1 MSVNTHVLHPWHGAS
16 FGKKAP
22 SIVNGV
28 IEIPAG
34 SRTKY
39 EIDKATGLLKL
50 DRVLFSATHYPSN
63 YGFIPQTLGD
73 DKDPLDIL
81 VMTYEPVVPL
91 CMVRARVVGV
101 MRMVDNGEGDDKI
114 IAVADDDN
122 TLSEIKTLADLPA
135 QKLDEIRNFFET
147 YKLLEKKEV
156 KVTGFDN
163 KEVALSII
171 EKAMDFYKETYGQ
184 P

>member
-1 MSVNTHVLHPWHGAS
+1 MSVNTNVLHPWHGANY
-16 FGKKAP
+16 GKNAP
-22 SIVNGV
+22 SIVNGI

-39 EIDKATGLLKL
+39 EIDKTTGLLKL

-81 VMTYEPVVPL
+81 VMTHEPVVPL
-91 CMVRARVVGV
+91 CLVSARVIGV

-122 TLSEIKTLADLPA
+122 TLAGIQKLDDLSS

-156 KVTGFDN
+156 IVTGFDS
-163 KEVALSII
+163 KEVAITII
-171 EKAMDFYKETYGQ
+171 EKAMNFYKETYGSK
-184 P
+184 

>member
-1 MSVNTHVLHPWHGAS
+1 MSVSTNVLHPWHGAS

-22 SIVNGV
+22 SIVNGI

-39 EIDKATGLLKL
+39 EIDKTTGLLKM

-91 CMVRARVVGV
+91 CLVSARVIGV

-114 IAVADDDN
+114 IAVANDDT
-122 TLSEIKTLADLPA
+122 TLAEIKTLEDLPA

-147 YKLLEKKEV
+147 YKMLEKKEV

-163 KEVALSII
+163 KEVAISII
-171 EKAMDFYKETYGQ
+171 EKAIAFYKETYGQ
-184 P
+184 Q